1 MISGLTLAFKSYLPL
16 DIYVYVTMYISIH
29 CTYRLQILDSGKQ
42 ILYTVRVGD
51 AIQLNVLNV
60 YFGGFRGVAF
70 AVGVFLGSELRCRS
84 VTLVLLEPL
93 YLQL

>member
-16 DIYVYVTMYISIH
+16 DIYVYVTYVTMYISTH

-42 ILYTVRVGD
+42 VLYTVRVGD

-60 YFGGFRGVAF
+60 
-70 AVGVFLGSELRCRS
+70 
-84 VTLVLLEPL
+84 
-93 YLQL
+93 